1 MPSQH
6 SGQMSKSAQAKN
18 SSVPER
24 AHSRMRPSGWPS
36 ARADSLVKKEAEPRG
51 LARSADKEEA
61 ASEGIA
67 ASISETGGDGQ
78 GGVWLGV

>member
-1 MPSQH
+1 
-6 SGQMSKSAQAKN
+6 
-18 SSVPER
+18 
-24 AHSRMRPSGWPS
+24 
-36 ARADSLVKKEAEPRG
+36 LVKKEAEPRG